1 MENQVLGARLL
12 RSQADHCSSGEENVE
27 NGQALDVQCGRKSTM
42 ERCEEDRT
50 GSMSQVFV
58 IALIVTEY
66 SPFILFPSCLQPFLK
81 QSIHISYHVGLWGL
95 AQSTA
100 QGGPI

>member
-1 MENQVLGARLL
+1 MTSFCGEGVENQVLGARLL

-42 ERCEEDRT
+42 ERCEEDIRMDRT

-58 IALIVTEY
+58 IALI
-66 SPFILFPSCLQPFLK
+66 
-81 QSIHISYHVGLWGL
+81 
-95 AQSTA
+95 
-100 QGGPI
+100 